1 MAVNMEVA
9 WERFHPGLRSFIL
22 GQVRDQHVTED
33 ILQDVYLKVYARIE
47 TLRDESKLQP
57 WLYQVARNAIADY
70 HRSRV
75 ATSELPEL
83 PYYPEDPL
91 DAAMASGLNRSVKSM
106 LECLSPEHRQAL
118 VLTEYEGLT
127 LAELATK
134 LGVSVS
140 GAKSRVQRAR
150 ARLKQLLL
158 ACCHFEL
165 DRYGKVLN
173 FYQKRPDCCAGS
185 GCGVP

>member
-9 WERFHPGLRSFIL
+9 WERFHPRLKSFIL

-33 ILQDVYLKVYARIE
+33 ILQDVYLKVYAHIG

-57 WLYQVARNAIADY
+57 WLYQVARNAITDY

-75 ATSELPEL
+75 ATSELPEM
-83 PYYPEDPL
+83 PYHPDDPL
-91 DAAMASGLNRSVKSM
+91 DEAMATGLSRSVKSM

-127 LAELATK
+127 RAELARK

-150 ARLKQLLL
+150 ARLKELLL

-165 DRYGKVLN
+165 DRYGTVLN
-173 FYQKRPDCCAGS
+173 YYQRKPDCCAS
-185 GCGVP
+185 CECDPA

>member
-1 MAVNMEVA
+1 MELA
-9 WERFHPGLRSFIL
+9 WERFHPRLRSYIF

-33 ILQDVYLKVYARIE
+33 LLQDVYLKLYAHID
-47 TLRDESKLQP
+47 TVRDESKLQP
-57 WLYQVARNAIADY
+57 WLYQVARNTIADY

-75 ATSELPEL
+75 TTSELPEL
-83 PYYPEDPL
+83 PYYPADPL
-91 DAAMASGLNRSVKSM
+91 DEAMATGLNRSVKSM
-106 LECLSPEHRQAL
+106 LECLSPEHRQAI
-118 VLTEYEGLT
+118 VLTEYDRMT
-127 LAELATK
+127 QAELAEQ

-150 ARLKQLLL
+150 TRLKELLL

-173 FYQKRPDCCAGS
+173 FYERRPDCCAGS